1 MMRAYG
7 AGARTTPVVGISR
20 KISLD
25 TIGFSCYSI
34 HMIKTYELD
43 EVIINNRN
51 FRIVADYDFGTPDR
65 FAVEIKEIEEWD
77 ENGETIAAFS
87 VTPEIEREMINLV
100 RAEVESDEYA
110 PTDDEIKTD
119 AMERQ
124 YPEEI

>member
-1 MMRAYG
+1 
-7 AGARTTPVVGISR
+7 
-20 KISLD
+20 
-25 TIGFSCYSI
+25 
-34 HMIKTYELD
+34 MIKTYELD

-65 FAVEIKEIEEWD
+65 FAVEIKEVEEWD
-77 ENGETIAAFS
+77 ENGETVAAFS